1 MTSSTTNRYDTL
13 EQIIF
18 EQGLR
23 IVGVHCY
30 ADLDLMLIVLNNKKV
45 LERKISS
52 SKRLSSATPDQL
64 KNIQLMGGGIGV
76 HWPDVDEDLSLKGF
90 LKEEFSV
97 KALVV

>member
-1 MTSSTTNRYDTL
+1 MTSSTNNSYDTL

-30 ADLDLMLIVLNNKKV
+30 PEMDLLLIVLNNKKV
-45 LERKISS
+45 LKRKISAS
-52 SKRLSSATPDQL
+52 ARLLTATPQQL
-64 KNIQLMGGGIGV
+64 QNLQLLGDGIAI

-90 LKEEFSV
+90 LKEEFSL
-97 KALVV
+97 KAMEA